1 MELVHT
7 STYDDDLKRLA
18 KLGATDV
25 EIWETENIIAAGP
38 EAGDLIPDS
47 GGLRKV
53 RFGFGGKGKRGGGRT
68 IYYVLTQDSLIFL
81 LPAYGLRQGRPEGP
95 HREGQEDVQGAD
107 QGTDR

>member
-25 EIWETENIIAAGP
+25 EIWEMENIIAAGP

-68 IYYVLTQDSLIFL
+68 IYYVLTQDRLIFL
-81 LPAYGLRQGRPEGP
+81 LTAYAKVDRKDLTAKDRKMFKALIKEL
-95 HREGQEDVQGAD
+95 
-107 QGTDR
+107 TDD